1 METENTQK
9 KSFFD
14 NPLLKTRIKSAN
26 VKLPEMLIG
35 YLAGPFG
42 ALLAS
47 GIFTAY
53 LARYWTDVL
62 FGGNTTGAVSTFLFL
77 LPLLSAILIVVG
89 NLVVGQLIERTKT
102 SAGKARPW
110 ILLSSV
116 LLGGSCI
123 LMFTV
128 PLMAGSNAVAKM
140 VLTAISY
147 NLYYSVAYPM
157 YNTANSTLVPLSTR
171 NSSQRS
177 GLASF
182 VNFSHLGVMGVGS
195 MIFPTVVSLFLGLTS
210 KSTGNWAV
218 AFIVVGI
225 ISFAVTVLQYYF
237 TRERVTEET
246 MNTVVAT
253 KTEKL
258 PLSKQ
263 VKACVQEPYWWI
275 ILGFYFVFQFAGAI
289 KNLSMSYFCSYVIDN
304 TFWGITADSLRA
316 AYPTLTEAELAI
328 KAVTLSASNSQTVLA
343 VLGAVPMAVAMA
355 FIWPLSRKFSKQL
368 VVLGGCVIGFVGGLI
383 AGIFPTNF
391 IAVCIGVALKCF
403 GSAPACYMIL
413 AMISDMLDHME
424 AKNGFRCDGFTM
436 SVYSSLMVASTPVMT
451 AIFIGAILP
460 AIGYDSEAFTAL
472 VVAGQGVGSTALTAI
487 NVSYVWIETIA
498 YAVCAVLLIFFVV
511 EKNLKEDQA
520 KIRERQKAEVLAAGG
535 VWEEPEDRLKREEAE
550 AEAASEAARIEEL
563 KATCAK
569 KGLNF
574 EEEEAKYQAKL
585 AAKKAKAE
593 AKKKK

>member
-1 METENTQK
+1 METETKTK

-14 NPLLKTRIKSAN
+14 NPLLKTRVKSAN

-47 GIFTAY
+47 GIFTAQ
-53 LARYWTDVL
+53 LNSYWTDVL
-62 FGGNTTGAVSTFLFL
+62 FGGNTSDAVSTFLFL

-116 LLGGSCI
+116 LLGGACI

-128 PLMAGSNAVAKM
+128 PLMAGSNDIAKM
-140 VLTAISY
+140 ILTAISY

-157 YNTANSTLVPLSTR
+157 YNTANSSLVPLSTR
-171 NSSQRS
+171 NASQRS

-195 MIFPTVVSLFLGLTS
+195 MIFPVIASMALK
-210 KSTGNWAV
+210 KSTGAWAV
-218 AFIVVGI
+218 AFIIVGI
-225 ISFAVTVLQYYF
+225 ISFVVTVLQYYF

-246 MNTVVAT
+246 MNMPV
-253 KTEKL
+253 KEEKL
-258 PLSKQ
+258 PLTKQ
-263 VKACVQEPYWWI
+263 IGSCVKEPYWWI

-289 KNLSMSYFCSYVIDN
+289 KNLSMVYFCKYIVDN
-304 TFWGITADSLRA
+304 SFWGQGFDGWGMT
-316 AYPTLTEAELAI
+316 
-328 KAVTLSASNSQTVLA
+328 QTMLA
-343 VLGAVPMAVAMA
+343 VAGAVPMAIAMA

-368 VVLGGCVIGFVGGLI
+368 VVIGGCIVGVVGGII
-383 AGIFPTNF
+383 AGIWYDNVV
-391 IAVCIGVALKCF
+391 AVTIGVALKCF
-403 GSAPACYMIL
+403 GSAPGCYMIL

-451 AIFIGAILP
+451 AIFNALLGGIHYNA
-460 AIGYDSEAFTAL
+460 EAFQLAVET
-472 VVAGQGVGSTALTAI
+472 GVGIGTISKGATAAI
-487 NVSYVWIETIA
+487 TVSYVWIETIA

-511 EKNLKEDQA
+511 EKNLKADQL

-563 KATCAK
+563 KASCEK

-585 AAKKAKAE
+585 AEKKAKAE
-593 AKKKK
+593 AKKAAAEAKKKK